1 MLKLV
6 PVLLMSILVH
16 TATKVEA
23 SPKDE
28 AIPEIGVCRAVT
40 NCGGYYVSCITYG
53 AACTWFV
60 QPGLYVECTGYDA
73 YGRYVEF
80 HFDC

>member
-16 TATKVEA
+16 TATETVVA
-23 SPKDE
+23 SPDE
-28 AIPEIGVCRAVT
+28 AIPETAVCRAFT

-53 AACTWFV
+53 AGCTYFV
-60 QPGLYVECTGYDA
+60 QPGLFVECTGYDA